1 MIFSK
6 IPVGMDE
13 EDDELEKLEFHERL
27 NDTKRVGYFK
37 GYLAAVAQA
46 IK

>member
-1 MIFSK
+1 
-6 IPVGMDE
+6 MDE
-13 EDDELEKLEFHERL
+13 EDGELEKLELHEKL
-27 NDTKRVGYFK
+27 NDTKRLGYYK